1 MKKFVAFILI
11 TFHLTLSTQ
20 NLTQYVNPFIGTGGH
35 GHTFPGAVL
44 PFGMV
49 QLSPDT
55 RVDGSWDGCSGYHY
69 SDSIIYG
76 FSHTHLSGTG
86 CSDWGDIMLMP
97 MVGKPTADNKIYSS
111 KFFHSKEKAGPGYY
125 EVFLEDK
132 KIEVNLTVTPR
143 VGIHRYYFPTS
154 NESNIILDLLH
165 RDKLLSGNFKV
176 LDSVTV
182 VGYRISEA
190 WAKEQHC
197 YFVMKFSHPIKKVI
211 YAKDKKIIETP
222 GNNENPVNTKEL
234 ANAAIF
240 QFSTKSNKAL
250 LVKVAISS
258 VSIDGAIANL
268 NYEAEDWDF
277 EKYKTKAEV
286 AWNDQLQ
293 KIVVTDSDKE
303 KMFVFYSALYHCSIH
318 PSLNMDA
325 DNKYRGRDNKIH
337 TAKGFTNYSVF
348 SLWDTYRA
356 LHPLFTIIER
366 KRSGDFLNTFLNQYE
381 QSQRLPVWELS
392 ANETDCM
399 IGYHSVSVIAD
410 AFIKGIEISDTNLIY
425 TAMKSAASY
434 SGFGI
439 PAFNKK
445 NCLSAE
451 DEPESVSRTVE
462 YAYDDWCIAQ
472 VAQKLKRPDEYN
484 YFIKKAQSYKNVF
497 DVNTGFMR
505 PRKNGGWLSPFDPKE
520 VNNHY
525 TEGNSWQYS
534 FYAPQDIGGL
544 VLLHGGNKKFEAKLD
559 SLFNTSNKTTGRE
572 QADITGLI
580 GQYAHGNEPS
590 HHMTYLYNFVGKP
603 NKTQDKV
610 SQILNEFYKN
620 APDGLIGNE
629 DCGQMSAW
637 YIFSALGFYPV
648 CPGSENYIIGKP
660 LFDKAQINLENEKK
674 FIVSKK
680 NHSAEQNYISS
691 LEINNQK
698 TLLSSI
704 NHNQIM
710 NGGTMMFLFT
720 TKSDSLNKFGIGSL
734 NIPSSRII
742 ETSLITSPI
751 ITGSLISF
759 QNKQQ
764 ISIAVNANKRNNTIA
779 YTVNGKEPT
788 KASSTYSQPFSIDS
802 SCVVKAKIYFE
813 NDSSST
819 TEARFVKKPNNWN
832 INLFSKYSK
841 QYHGGGD
848 GAAINGIYGS
858 LDWKKG
864 EWQGFQDQDF
874 ECVIDLKQKKQINFV
889 SLNCLQ
895 DTRSWIIFPGIVN
908 IYFSSDNKTFT
919 LIDSIANNIQ
929 AQDYIIQTKKF
940 EKHLLKKA
948 MVRYVKFVAKNFG
961 TLPQWHEGKGGGA
974 YIFID
979 EIEIK

>member
-111 KFFHSKEKAGPGYY
+111 KFFHSKEKADPGYY

-534 FYAPQDIGGL
+534 FYAPQDIEGL
-544 VLLHGGNKKFEAKLD
+544 ILLHGGTKKFEVKLD